1 MFFKLNYKLSNIAEQ
16 ELFENYKD
24 VWIDHF
30 PHRLETLPNT
40 WFLKQT
46 GKEII
51 DFLKPLNLY
60 PYYTGLNVFISNYE
74 TDTVTNPH
82 VDVLHKYNKF
92 LPIKSRLNIL
102 CLGDS
107 GKMLWWNKI
116 KWGDKELVLKEFTT
130 YKNLVYKSFAIP
142 GDSISGRLEYLKSP
156 TVEEDN
162 ILEPSSFVST
172 EFAHSLTLKKGP
184 RLVLSVGF
192 DIELGEILKRLSKNV

>member
-16 ELFENYKD
+16 EILENYKD
-24 VWIDHF
+24 VWIEHF
-30 PHRLETLPNT
+30 PHRLEFLPNT
-40 WFLKQT
+40 WFLSQV
-46 GKEII
+46 GKEVI

-74 TDTVTNPH
+74 EDTITNPH
-82 VDVLHKYNKF
+82 VDVLHKYDKF

-107 GKMLWWNKI
+107 GKMFWWNKI
-116 KWGDKELVLKEFTT
+116 KWGDKELVVKEFTT

-142 GDSISGRLEYLKSP
+142 GDSIFGRLEYLKSP

-162 ILEPSSFVST
+162 ILKPSSFVST
-172 EFAHSLTLKKGP
+172 EYAHSLKLKKGP

-192 DIELGEILKRLSKNV
+192 NIELDQILKRLSKNV